1 MTKEKEIVQSGAV
14 ALLKGREMIYNAY
27 KSGIFSMP
35 SKKSKK
41 KKKSEEKSDKLDDNE
56 KTKV

>member
-1 MTKEKEIVQSGAV
+1 MTKEKKIVQSSAV

-27 KSGIFSMP
+27 KSGIFSMS

-41 KKKSEEKSDKLDDNE
+41 KNQKKSQIN
-56 KTKV
+56 

>member
-1 MTKEKEIVQSGAV
+1 MTKEKKNVQSSAV
-14 ALLKGREMIYNAY
+14 ALLKGREMICNAY

-35 SKKSKK
+35 SKKSK